1 MRIRVVNNHTGV
13 NIQEKETINLV
24 RFISKDEGLAES
36 AEEINI
42 IFVNDD
48 YLRQLHRDFLNDDSY
63 TDVMSF
69 NLNEDNS
76 IEGEIYIS
84 LDRARHYANEFNVS
98 LSSEIARLIIHGIL
112 HFKGY
117 DDDTED
123 GKLKMHELENVY
135 LDKYSGK
142 VNLL

>member
-1 MRIRVVNNHTGV
+1 VVNNHTGV
-13 NIQEKETINLV
+13 NIQEKEAINLV
-24 RFISKDEGLAES
+24 RFISKDEGIVES

-48 YLRQLHRDFLNDDSY
+48 YLRRLHKDFLNDDSY

-69 NLNEDNS
+69 NLNEDDQ

-84 LDRARHYANEFNVS
+84 VDRAKYHANEFNIS
-98 LSSEIARLIIHGIL
+98 FSSEIARLIIHGIL
-112 HFKGY
+112 HLKGY
-117 DDDTED
+117 DDATED
-123 GKLKMHELENVY
+123 QKKEMHELENDY
-135 LDKYSGK
+135 LEKYLGS